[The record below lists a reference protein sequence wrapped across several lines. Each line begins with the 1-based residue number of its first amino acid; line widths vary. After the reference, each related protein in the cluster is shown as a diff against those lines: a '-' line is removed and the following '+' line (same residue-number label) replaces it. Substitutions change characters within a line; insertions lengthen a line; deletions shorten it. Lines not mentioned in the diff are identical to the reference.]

1 MQKLEETNPNGSH
14 GAKHTQ
20 KQEETNPSGP
30 RGHPTTTRKQ
40 TYTVPGGPKL
50 RKSLKKQTQTDP
62 EGPKTR
68 KTRRKQT
75 QTDSEGLKARNYK
88 RKQSQTDPK
97 ASNKSTQVDAKQK
110 RDHDGPQTCKNKSKA
125 LESLYSRSN
134 QRAKFVETQ
143 TSDSLRKLRSLG
155 GGHGHPDG
163 RVAAPA
169 ASPAAHRAAAWTT

>member
-1 MQKLEETNPNGSH
+1 M
-14 GAKHTQ
+14 
-20 KQEETNPSGP
+20 GP
-30 RGHPTTTRKQ
+30 KIRRNRKKQ
-40 TYTVPGGPKL
+40 TQADPEDPQQTGGNKPRRPPGGPKIC
-50 RKSLKKQTQTDP
+50 KSWRKQTQTDP

-68 KTRRKQT
+68 TTRRKQT

-125 LESLYSRSN
+125 LASLYSRSN
-134 QRAKFVETQ
+134 HRAKFVETQ

>member
-1 MQKLEETNPNGSH
+1 M
-14 GAKHTQ
+14 
-20 KQEETNPSGP
+20 
-30 RGHPTTTRKQ
+30 
-40 TYTVPGGPKL
+40 TVPGGPKI
-50 RKSLKKQTQTDP
+50 RKSWRKQTQTNP

-88 RKQSQTDPK
+88 RKQSHTDPEGLK
-97 ASNKSTQVDAKQK
+97 KSKQVEAEQK
-110 RDHDGPQTCKNKSKA
+110 RDHDGPQTCKNKSEA
-125 LESLYSRSN
+125 LASLHSRSN

-169 ASPAAHRAAAWTT
+169 ASPAAHKAAAWTT